1 MAFEF
6 AVQFL
11 NKALGVVRESPIPK
25 KLSHGLWLGVDGV
38 DVVGQRCICCKQVM
52 PAWIGSPPKLAIR
65 MV

>member
-38 DVVGQRCICCKQVM
+38 DVVGQSAVVGRALNVDI
-52 PAWIGSPPKLAIR
+52 PGL
-65 MV
+65 